1 MKGTKARRHQWTNR
15 LSKLFVDACVCVG
28 VCLLA
33 DKLIVTKIF
42 ILKLKCN
49 YYTNIMTILNI
60 SNYGGKV
67 AEEEEEWERRN
78 GRWRVDRCVE
88 WSSRKIMWK

>member
-1 MKGTKARRHQWTNR
+1 MKGTKARRQQWTNR
-15 LSKLFVDACVCVG
+15 LSKLSVGACVC

-33 DKLIVTKIF
+33 DNLIVTKIF

-67 AEEEEEWERRN
+67 VAEEEEWEKRN
-78 GRWRVDRCVE
+78 GRWRVDRCVK

>member
-15 LSKLFVDACVCVG
+15 LTISKLSVGVCVG

-33 DKLIVTKIF
+33 DNLIVTKIF

-67 AEEEEEWERRN
+67 AEEEWERRN
-78 GRWRVDRCVE
+78 ER
-88 WSSRKIMWK
+88 

>member
-1 MKGTKARRHQWTNR
+1 MKGTKARRQQWTNR
-15 LSKLFVDACVCVG
+15 LSKLSVGACVC

-33 DKLIVTKIF
+33 DNLIVTKIF

-67 AEEEEEWERRN
+67 AEEEEEEWDGRN

-88 WSSRKIMWK
+88 GSRSKIMWK